1 MANARA
7 AELAELGDGELQEQL
22 ATAKDKLFK
31 LRFQRVT
38 GQMENHAEITRTKRD
53 VARILTEV
61 RAREIRAAEAIA
73 EARTQGTK

>member
-22 ATAKDKLFK
+22 AIAKDKLFK

-38 GQMENHAEITRTKRD
+38 GQMENHAEIRRTKRD
-53 VARILTEV
+53 VARILTEL
-61 RAREIRAAEAIA
+61 RAREIAAAEALA
-73 EARTQGTK
+73 GKGSK